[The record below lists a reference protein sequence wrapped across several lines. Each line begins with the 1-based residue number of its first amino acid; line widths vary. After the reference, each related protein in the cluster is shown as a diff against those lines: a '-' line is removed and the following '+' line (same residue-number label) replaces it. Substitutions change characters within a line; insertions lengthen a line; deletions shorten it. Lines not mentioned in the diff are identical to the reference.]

1 MMAEEAIHWINLFC
15 GLAQLQGG
23 SDDCSR
29 LCVGHVS
36 SSPLKTFSTIKI
48 VNAYLRELGCPG
60 SVNDEQL

>member
-23 SDDCSR
+23 SDDCLR
-29 LCVGHVS
+29 LCVGNVS
-36 SSPLKTFSTIKI
+36 LSPLKTFSMIKF

-60 SVNDEQL
+60 ICL